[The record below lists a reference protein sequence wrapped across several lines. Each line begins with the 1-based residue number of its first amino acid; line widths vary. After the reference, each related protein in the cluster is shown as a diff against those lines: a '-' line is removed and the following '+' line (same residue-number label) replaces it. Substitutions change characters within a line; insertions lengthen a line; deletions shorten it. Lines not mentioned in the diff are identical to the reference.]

1 MGVVFNADVKPD
13 LNGQYIYIFFFI
25 LWFIFC
31 LFWPTQQCSGH
42 CGLEAARRRFHP
54 YICGLAH
61 FPSVCVGS
69 HQDSS
74 HSTKTHNI
82 LTRRIRDS
90 KIATNGCMFF
100 YMALRK
106 TEEWFTENG
115 RMGILFL
122 NKNCR
127 IVDAHLSLSKCRERK
142 FTLLEIL
149 YNCFYIFKFSH
160 KRLRSKRMQCSYF
173 SL

>member
-1 MGVVFNADVKPD
+1 MVNIFTYFFLFYGLFFVCFDQHSSAVVTV
-13 LNGQYIYIFFFI
+13 
-25 LWFIFC
+25 
-31 LFWPTQQCSGH
+31 

-82 LTRRIRDS
+82 LTRRIRDW

-149 YNCFYIFKFSH
+149 YNCF
-160 KRLRSKRMQCSYF
+160 
-173 SL
+173 